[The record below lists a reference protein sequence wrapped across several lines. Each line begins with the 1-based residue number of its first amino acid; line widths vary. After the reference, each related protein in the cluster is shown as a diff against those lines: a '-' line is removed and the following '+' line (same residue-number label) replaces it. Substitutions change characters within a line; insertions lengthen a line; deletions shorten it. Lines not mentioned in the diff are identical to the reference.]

1 MGLHLDR
8 SLPLLRCGCGVAADA
23 DGAHRAYPLHLPDR
37 DGGGG
42 VSLDGFKV
50 MTTGDGDL
58 YVRHIPCHWEHWETD
73 QSFTLAYLLRLC
85 IRHDCAVKT

>member
-1 MGLHLDR
+1 M
-8 SLPLLRCGCGVAADA
+8 
-23 DGAHRAYPLHLPDR
+23 
-37 DGGGG
+37 
-42 VSLDGFKV
+42 SLDGFKV

-58 YVRHIPCHWEHWETD
+58 YVRHIPCRWEHWETD